1 MLDGIP
7 PASSGDIS
15 TYSAARKV
23 QETERASTFRLVGS
37 TGASA
42 TPPAEVLHALDA
54 AARVHEDLQSRGLSV
69 SFDVQPKG
77 DVRVSI
83 VDSGGSVVRQLAPA
97 HALEALNGDSSIDD
111 LTA

>member
-7 PASSGDIS
+7 PASAGDIS
-15 TYSAARKV
+15 TFSAARNV
-23 QETERASTFRLVGS
+23 RATERTAAFRLAGS
-37 TGASA
+37 AGALA

-69 SFDVQPKG
+69 AFDVQPKG
-77 DVRVSI
+77 DVRVRI
-83 VDSGGSVVRQLAPA
+83 VDSGGSVVRELAPA
-97 HALEALNGDSSIDD
+97 KALDALNGDSSVDD